1 MNDASAQF
9 IIDEVKAHT
18 KETVPNLEDL
28 DWTAKGMWMALR
40 AMAKEKAGRIVEI
53 RNARKASRW
62 TIKANVAASSPSPLK
77 KHQTILNKRTV
88 AKLYEDRA
96 ALKVIFGC
104 LASLLFGQP

>member
-1 MNDASAQF
+1 
-9 IIDEVKAHT
+9 
-18 KETVPNLEDL
+18 
-28 DWTAKGMWMALR
+28 MALR
-40 AMAKEKAGRIVEI
+40 AMAKEKAGRIVDI

-88 AKLYEDRA
+88 AKLCEDRA